1 MFKIYDGREHFYQ
14 WDLDRQ
20 LVVDDRSIT
29 QVHYCNRTGECSLI
43 CECYELDGH
52 WVADV
57 PNILLQDNWRMRV
70 YAYDGNATRYDDC
83 FEIKARTKP
92 DTYVYT
98 ETEVMT
104 YERLEAKIDAMQDDI
119 GQVVADYLKENPPV
133 VELDNYYNKEETDNK
148 FALKDEVPSIVGL
161 ATEEYVDQ
169 KVSSIKIPEQD
180 LTGYATEKYVDDAIA
195 AVELIPGPEGQPGKD
210 GADGKDYILTE
221 ADKSD
226 IAELVVAALPV
237 YNGEVV

>member
-14 WDLDRQ
+14 WDLNRQIVVEDRT
-20 LVVDDRSIT
+20 IT
-29 QVHYCNRTGECSLI
+29 QVHFCNRTGDCALV

-70 YAYDGNATRYDDC
+70 YAYDGNATRYDAC
-83 FEIKARTKP
+83 FDIKARTKP

-104 YERLEAKIDAMQDDI
+104 YERIEAEIKAIQDDI

-161 ATEEYVDQ
+161 ATEEYVNE
-169 KVSSIKIPEQD
+169 KVSSIKIPEPD
-180 LTGYATEKYVDDAIA
+180 LTGMATEKYVDDAIA
-195 AVELIPGPEGQPGKD
+195 AVELMPGPAGQPGQD
-210 GADGKDYILTE
+210 GKDGKDYILTE
-221 ADKSD
+221 DDKTEIAD
-226 IAELVVAALPV
+226 LVVAALPV
-237 YNGEVV
+237 YNGEVI